1 MLLGKP
7 HRQQQRKQACRNN
20 CVVLDAFISTP
31 YSERQQLEITK
42 FGIYLKT
49 FRRLPKAIFSFS
61 R

>member
-20 CVVLDAFISTP
+20 WVGLDAFISTP

-49 FRRLPKAIFSFS
+49 F
-61 R
+61 

>member
-20 CVVLDAFISTP
+20 CDVLDAFISTP

-49 FRRLPKAIFSFS
+49 F
-61 R
+61 